1 MRPAGP
7 HNLHDTFKRMREGL
21 PVCLAL
27 THSFCSPPPAQMKG
41 LLLKLLHTRSDDA
54 TFSSVF
60 LSASDGHHLM
70 RLWRGRSCTPVSKR
84 A

>member
-1 MRPAGP
+1 M
-7 HNLHDTFKRMREGL
+7 LHASFWRMQEGL
-21 PVCLAL
+21 PVPLAV
-27 THSFCSPPPAQMKG
+27 TRSACSPPPAQMKS

-60 LSASDGHHLM
+60 LSASDGYHLM
-70 RLWRGRSCTPVSKR
+70 RLWRGRSCTSVSKR